1 MQAAQPDDTTLPPLR
16 EDLSISPGA
25 PLMNGAPSWVIYDPI
40 RHRFFQVGQRTIEMI
55 SGWSSGTVARLQF
68 ELKTKRAL
76 RIGAGA
82 QRSSLINWALH
93 RYIFFRVPLLR
104 PNAFLKATWPL
115 VWPLF
120 SRGFVALTAVVLI
133 LALYL
138 ASRQLSDVQAHF
150 RGAFSLT
157 GAMTYA
163 VALIFVK
170 ILHELGHAYQAVA
183 RGLRVPVMGVA
194 FIVMF
199 PLLYTDTTYAS
210 GATG

>member
-76 RIGAGA
+76 RIGEQEVRAVREFLKSSDLLAESGSGVAKSFDRRAGA

-115 VWPLF
+115 VWPL
-120 SRGFVALTAVVLI
+120 AV
-133 LALYL
+133 
-138 ASRQLSDVQAHF
+138 
-150 RGAFSLT
+150 
-157 GAMTYA
+157 
-163 VALIFVK
+163 K
-170 ILHELGHAYQAVA
+170 
-183 RGLRVPVMGVA
+183 
-194 FIVMF
+194 
-199 PLLYTDTTYAS
+199 
-210 GATG
+210 